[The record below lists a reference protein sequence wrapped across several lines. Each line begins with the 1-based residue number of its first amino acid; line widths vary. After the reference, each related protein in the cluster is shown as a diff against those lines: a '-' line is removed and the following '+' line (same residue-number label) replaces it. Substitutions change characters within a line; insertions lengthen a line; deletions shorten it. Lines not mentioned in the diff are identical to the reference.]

1 MAERGSRRRVRARAI
16 SEASEAL
23 WLPSAR
29 GRRAGTLTALAAAG
43 SRSAG
48 ASCSCPRPV
57 QLSPAPAPPR
67 KPVPC
72 GVGKEPCPQE
82 PLWKERLQPGV
93 IYGTKGRCRFFLSP
107 RSRAEDTVV
116 RSCSGDAVVCTR
128 LGLAWVVSARPGSPR
143 STGAKRER
151 RSGSWLWPGAAVA
164 AAGEAGEREG
174 RRDRR
179 LSGRQLPLHVRKDPS
194 SKCAAGPTV
203 NVHRRVED
211 SRATGATEEE
221 GRTEGE
227 RSVLP
232 GERSEQRH
240 ERELRWDGFYK
251 EAGSASIGCS
261 PGFEFGL
268 YTSCFIARPGR
279 ACHLSLGGL
288 QPQHPDLQ
296 LDQVHLRQRQEV
308 HRRRLRDLALSLGG
322 RGRLQPRS
330 RGRGLVLL
338 WEADGCAAG
347 AGPGARGSRAG
358 RRLRPRAGVR
368 R

>member
-1 MAERGSRRRVRARAI
+1 MAERGSWRRVRARAI
-16 SEASEAL
+16 
-23 WLPSAR
+23 
-29 GRRAGTLTALAAAG
+29 T
-43 SRSAG
+43 
-48 ASCSCPRPV
+48 SCSCPRPV
-57 QLSPAPAPPR
+57 QLSPAPASPR

-107 RSRAEDTVV
+107 GSGAEDTVV
-116 RSCSGDAVVCTR
+116 RSCSGDAVVCTL

-143 STGAKRER
+143 GTGSKRER
-151 RSGSWLWPGAAVA
+151 RSGSWLWPGAAMA

-240 ERELRWDGFYK
+240 ERELRK
-251 EAGSASIGCS
+251 
-261 PGFEFGL
+261 
-268 YTSCFIARPGR
+268 
-279 ACHLSLGGL
+279 
-288 QPQHPDLQ
+288 
-296 LDQVHLRQRQEV
+296 
-308 HRRRLRDLALSLGG
+308 
-322 RGRLQPRS
+322 GRLCEGQSCDSFLS
-330 RGRGLVLL
+330 RNRYKVLFL
-338 WEADGCAAG
+338 CCSN
-347 AGPGARGSRAG
+347 SRTSG
-358 RRLRPRAGVR
+358 TSWMLSMWGKQ
-368 R
+368 

>member
-23 WLPSAR
+23 WLSSGGP
-29 GRRAGTLTALAAAG
+29 GTLTALAAAG

-48 ASCSCPRPV
+48 A
-57 QLSPAPAPPR
+57 PAPPR
-67 KPVPC
+67 NPVPC

-107 RSRAEDTVV
+107 RSGAEDTVV
-116 RSCSGDAVVCTR
+116 RSCSGDAVVCTL

-143 STGAKRER
+143 GTGAKRER

-179 LSGRQLPLHVRKDPS
+179 LSDRQLPLHVRKDPS

-203 NVHRRVED
+203 NVHGRVCRGNPEHGVATQHAGGGQPSDRSSTRGRKDRRRKKRLTWRTL
-211 SRATGATEEE
+211 RAAP
-221 GRTEGE
+221 RA
-227 RSVLP
+227 RAAFS
-232 GERSEQRH
+232 
-240 ERELRWDGFYK
+240 WDGFYK
-251 EAGSASIGCS
+251 EAGSASMGCG

-268 YTSCFIARPGR
+268 YTLCFIARPGR
-279 ACHLSLGGL
+279 A
-288 QPQHPDLQ
+288 
-296 LDQVHLRQRQEV
+296 
-308 HRRRLRDLALSLGG
+308 
-322 RGRLQPRS
+322 
-330 RGRGLVLL
+330 
-338 WEADGCAAG
+338 
-347 AGPGARGSRAG
+347 
-358 RRLRPRAGVR
+358 
-368 R
+368 